1 MPIDRLMEAPFYALE
16 TLGLTD
22 FRNHALSRL
31 DSLARLNVLTG
42 ENGAGKTN
50 VLEAISLLSQGRGM
64 RGAPNDEMIRR
75 KGAGGFAVSA
85 QLNGPAGAVK
95 LGTGL
100 QSAQPGRR
108 QVRINGSNASQNM
121 LGEYLTVNWLTPAH
135 DRLFVETSGAR
146 RRYMDRLTAAIR
158 PGHSGYVQQYEAA
171 MRERNRLLADEKT
184 HGKAADPVWLDAI
197 ESRMA
202 RYAAAIDAGR
212 RELVEQLETMFDE
225 AETGGFAKPCL
236 SIMPR
241 SEYLKKGAERPISEV
256 WKLSRGRDAAAART
270 LDGPHRDDL
279 HVVMRQSGEVA
290 ASCSTGQQKA
300 MLISLT
306 LTHSELVAQR
316 RPRLPALLLLDE
328 VAAHLD
334 ASRRASLFTQLAQ
347 RNMQVWMTGTDA
359 SLFDALP
366 SGGRFVQVSDGQIVG
381 AD

>member
-1 MPIDRLMEAPFYALE
+1 MPINKQMEAPFYALE

-50 VLEAISLLSQGRGM
+50 VLEALSLFSQGRGM

-100 QSAQPGRR
+100 HSAQPGRR
-108 QVRINGSNASQNM
+108 QVRINGSNTSQNM
-121 LGEYLTVNWLTPAH
+121 LSEYLTVNWLTPAH

-146 RRYMDRLTAAIR
+146 RRYLDRLTTAIR

-184 HGKAADPVWLDAI
+184 HGKAADPIWLDAI

-212 RELVEQLETMFDE
+212 RELIEQLETMFDE

-241 SEYLKKGAERPISEV
+241 SEYLKKGAERPIAEI
-256 WKLSRGRDAAAART
+256 WKMSRARDAAAART

-334 ASRRASLFTQLAQ
+334 ASRRASLFAQLAE

-366 SGGRFVQVSDGQIVG
+366 CGGRFVQVSDGQIIA